1 MSLASERS
9 FRRLRQI
16 LRGGIRPNGIHRGR
30 FLRQSAGLWA
40 LRILEGWALVR
51 ARRVYRG
58 LFPRRRRRTPRIL
71 AVIFGASFLARAVN
85 ISYTLT
91 GSEK

>member
-1 MSLASERS
+1 MSLAGERS

-40 LRILEGWALVR
+40 LRILEHWSLVAALRLYRGFFRDIADQQLVFLPLFSARPSWLVR
-51 ARRVYRG
+51 
-58 LFPRRRRRTPRIL
+58 
-71 AVIFGASFLARAVN
+71 
-85 ISYTLT
+85 
-91 GSEK
+91 